1 MDSGVHSTLHSKLNL
16 KFDYPPC
23 RMHKIW
29 EYNRSETV
37 SNNHSIESF
46 DRSNLFSGKNVH
58 EEGELFKKTLLRF
71 FHNFIPK

>member
-1 MDSGVHSTLHSKLNL
+1 
-16 KFDYPPC
+16 
-23 RMHKIW
+23 MHKIW

-58 EEGELFKKTLLRF
+58 EEVELFKKTLLRF
-71 FHNFIPK
+71 FHNFIPKWKSDPFWMNDLMKTIIKGFF